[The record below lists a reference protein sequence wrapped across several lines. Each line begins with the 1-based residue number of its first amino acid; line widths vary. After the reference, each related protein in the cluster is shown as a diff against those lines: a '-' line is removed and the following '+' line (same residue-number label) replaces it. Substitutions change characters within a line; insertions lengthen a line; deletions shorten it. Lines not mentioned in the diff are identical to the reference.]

1 MNAADPSIRT
11 PDFYSVAT
19 YDALH
24 AIVMAAAAQNGTL
37 NPDRT
42 MELVKGMKLESA
54 RGPIVIDP
62 QTRDIDQNVYIR
74 RVDKVNGQ
82 LQNTEI
88 AVYPMMR
95 DPDEK

>member
-1 MNAADPSIRT
+1 MSAADPAILT

-24 AIVMAAAAQNGTL
+24 AIFIAAGAQKGVL
-37 NPDRT
+37 NADRT
-42 MELVKGMKLESA
+42 MEFVKGMKFESA
-54 RGPIVIDP
+54 RGPIMIDP

-82 LQNTEI
+82 LQNTEL
-88 AVYPMMR
+88 AVYPMVR